1 MAEAKTQKPKERVK
15 LLEVKDLVTEFSTE
29 EGIVRAVKSVSF
41 TIYRGET
48 VGIVG
53 ESGSGKSVTSLSI
66 MKLIPSPPV
75 RLSLD
80 RLHIIQRM
88 ERPLT

>member
-1 MAEAKTQKPKERVK
+1 MADSKTQNNIERKK

-53 ESGSGKSVTSLSI
+53 ESGS
-66 MKLIPSPPV
+66 PREDASPKKMFK
-75 RLSLD
+75 
-80 RLHIIQRM
+80 RM
-88 ERPLT
+88 TFLKPMLF

>member
-1 MAEAKTQKPKERVK
+1 MADSKTQNNIERKK

-66 MKLIPSPPV
+66 MKLIPIPQVKLYLVLLCTIPKT
-75 RLSLD
+75 
-80 RLHIIQRM
+80 
-88 ERPLT
+88 EKP